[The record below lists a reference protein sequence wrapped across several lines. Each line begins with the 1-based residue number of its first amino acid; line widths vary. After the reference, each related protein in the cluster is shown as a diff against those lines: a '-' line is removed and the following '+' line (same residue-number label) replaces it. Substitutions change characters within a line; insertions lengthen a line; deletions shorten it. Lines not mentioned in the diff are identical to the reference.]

1 MNNTESVTEDE
12 SVRPPPNKKS
22 KVYKQKYNCL
32 WEKDILL
39 RTWIAPVR
47 HDPYKAFCKVCGKE
61 LIAGLSELKK
71 HSKSKKHQEC
81 RYQNETNNRNDCFRH
96 YS

>member
-1 MNNTESVTEDE
+1 MLTNMSNTEIVTEDE
-12 SVRPPPNKKS
+12 SVRPPPNKKSTPPNKKS

-61 LIAGLSELKK
+61 LIAGLSE
-71 HSKSKKHQEC
+71 
-81 RYQNETNNRNDCFRH
+81 
-96 YS
+96 